1 MTDSTQG
8 FRITSLG
15 KLRMKDA
22 WRLELLHSQ
31 PLHRLYWITRGQGRA
46 TIRGVTRGY
55 GPNTAMFLPAGT
67 QMAMELPA
75 QLQGIELA
83 LPADN
88 ELGLPQTPFQRR
100 IATIEGQAS
109 LTGHLERAEREIST
123 QAPAMNRALMGY
135 GLLISAW
142 VTRET
147 GDDHGLA
154 LRERSHRLAED
165 FADAVEGRFRSGA
178 GVADY
183 AQALK
188 VTPTHL
194 SRVCRDAS
202 GRPALARPVRQAG
215 GPGTCH
221 RSPRTAHVPGRPR
234 RRCQPPTARQVAPPS
249 VEAITAPSPVIAN
262 RRCGLPGSTAR
273 WSR

>member
-1 MTDSTQG
+1 MTDSDLG

-22 WRLELLHSQ
+22 WRLELLHSEAK
-31 PLHRLYWITRGQGRA
+31 HRLYWITRGQGRA

-67 QMAMELPA
+67 QMAIELPA
-75 QLQGIELA
+75 QLQGIEFA

-88 ELGLPQTPFQRR
+88 DLGLPRTPFQRR

-109 LTGHLERAEREIST
+109 LTGHLERAERELGA
-123 QAPAMNRALMGY
+123 QAPAMHRALMGY

-142 VTRET
+142 ITRET
-147 GDDHGLA
+147 STDQGMA
-154 LRERSHRLAED
+154 LRERSHRLVEE
-165 FADAVEGRFRSGA
+165 FADAVEKRFRSGA

-183 AQALK
+183 AQALQ

-194 SRVCRDAS
+194 SRVCRDAA
-202 GRPALARPVRQAG
+202 GRPALALLNERIMHEARRLLRDTDMPAREIAQTLGFSSAAYFTRAFQQATG
-215 GPGTCH
+215 K
-221 RSPRTAHVPGRPR
+221 
-234 RRCQPPTARQVAPPS
+234 AP
-249 VEAITAPSPVIAN
+249 IAY
-262 RRCGLPGSTAR
+262 RGLG
-273 WSR
+273 